1 MNYSPFKRQKIMK
14 KFAFT
19 VIAMMVMITVS
30 SSFAHNNSNI
40 VNSLTEPVDTVAPTD
55 TATAPAD
62 TAVKSTPTDSSTPI
76 FNDPTIAS
84 TPSYACH
91 RHTALPT
98 THC

>member
-1 MNYSPFKRQKIMK
+1 MK

-62 TAVKSTPTDSSTPI
+62 TAVKSTPTDSSTAM
-76 FNDPTIAS
+76 FNNSTIDS
-84 TPSYACH
+84 TAAYACLGD
-91 RHTALPT
+91 TAVDS